1 MRLLLLFVLVLSVLV
16 ACAPTTPATSTQNE
30 ATPSIDLILPP
41 TELKVGATNLL
52 VSVVNADGQPI
63 EGASVDVV
71 GNMNHAGMAP
81 VIVEDNTTLTD
92 GNYVIPFE
100 WTMAGDW
107 FVDVAVTLADGQ
119 KIEKTFEGIT
129 IETEGGMADMSEM
142 NHADMGHDMDSPVS
156 AAYMQLV
163 NNGETDRVLIGAK
176 IEGVGVV
183 ELHEMIIENDVMRMN
198 PIEGQALTI
207 PAGETITLQPGG
219 LHIMLMAVEK
229 SFMGGET
236 AAMEL
241 LFADEASI
249 AIELPVTDEA
259 PAESTNFE
267 LDSLTISNPWMR
279 PVTVEGMDEME
290 MSSDAMEATPTTE
303 GASS

>member
-1 MRLLLLFVLVLSVLV
+1 
-16 ACAPTTPATSTQNE
+16 
-30 ATPSIDLILPP
+30 
-41 TELKVGATNLL
+41 
-52 VSVVNADGQPI
+52 
-63 EGASVDVV
+63 
-71 GNMNHAGMAP
+71 
-81 VIVEDNTTLTD
+81 
-92 GNYVIPFE
+92 
-100 WTMAGDW
+100 
-107 FVDVAVTLADGQ
+107 
-119 KIEKTFEGIT
+119 
-129 IETEGGMADMSEM
+129 
-142 NHADMGHDMDSPVS
+142 
-156 AAYMQLV
+156 
-163 NNGETDRVLIGAK
+163 
-176 IEGVGVV
+176 
-183 ELHEMIIENDVMRMN
+183 
-198 PIEGQALTI
+198 
-207 PAGETITLQPGG
+207 
-219 LHIMLMAVEK
+219 MAVEK